1 MGTYFLFF
9 IVSGFLTYRL
19 FRPGKLQEKFLI
31 LSLVSFLLLTFALHP
46 WVAKTYGWLSVIE
59 SLGLATLLL
68 WLVAEPWGFWLEK
81 RRREKRAFF
90 LLQNGKGSLSEIV
103 TAARM
108 LSERKQGGLI
118 AIERKDSLD
127 TWIQSGIPLDA
138 KIRRETISS
147 VFTPP
152 GALHD
157 GGMIIRGD
165 RIAACGVVFPLSKR
179 LDLPTELGT
188 RHRAALGIS
197 ETTDA
202 LAIVISEETAKI
214 SLADQ
219 GSLFYDVKAE
229 RLPEFLEKALK
240 NQLVRRKKKSP
251 SRINFETLIASS
263 SAIEP

>member
-1 MGTYFLFF
+1 MGTYFLFSLVF
-9 IVSGFLTYRL
+9 GFLTYRL
-19 FRPGKLQEKFLI
+19 FRPGKVQEKFLI
-31 LSLVSFLLLTFALHP
+31 LSLLFFLLLTFALHP
-46 WVAKTYGWLSVIE
+46 WVAKSYDWLSLVE
-59 SLGLATLLL
+59 ELALGTLLL
-68 WLVAEPWGFWLEK
+68 WLVAEPWALWLEK

-103 TAARM
+103 TACRM
-108 LSERKQGGLI
+108 LTERHLGGLI

-127 TWIQSGIPLDA
+127 TWIQSGVPLDA
-138 KIRRETISS
+138 RIRRETICS

-188 RHRAALGIS
+188 RHRAALGLS
-197 ETTDA
+197 EATDA
-202 LAIVISEETAKI
+202 LAMIVSEETGKI

-219 GSLFYDVKAE
+219 GSLFYDVKTE

-240 NQLVRRKKKSP
+240 NQLARRKKKDL
-251 SRINFETLIASS
+251 SRQPDVSLSVAR
-263 SAIEP
+263 A